1 MNKEVKKL
9 LPIHLSFTDTPKCVN
24 PEKGYKKSTIK
35 ITGDY
40 VSNLPDFFDGIK
52 QFDDFKQAQ
61 LKTQKG
67 FEDILN
73 KKIAGKA
80 RQEQKNRL
88 AFHKKCNKIN

>member
-52 QFDDFKQAQ
+52 
-61 LKTQKG
+61 
-67 FEDILN
+67 
-73 KKIAGKA
+73 
-80 RQEQKNRL
+80 
-88 AFHKKCNKIN
+88 